1 MTGGE
6 FGLSLGDEHR
16 KIPPFSMDLADL
28 SWPAVAALPRATPV
42 VIPIAALE
50 QHGHHLPL
58 FTDSL
63 LLGEVVRRMRED
75 MGGEALFAPLTWLGN
90 SHHHLGKPGTLSAEP
105 RTYLD
110 LLSGL
115 ARNFIGHGFR
125 RLLFLNGHGGNDVP
139 ARQVVFELRQ
149 EHRSMEGLLLL
160 AATYWNLASPPSEPG
175 LHQREMGHA
184 CEWETSMMLV
194 IAPHLVQG
202 HERAGGIAPGGGF
215 EPAARGWTM
224 ADRSEP
230 GHIGWP
236 ALATREK
243 GEALIRAFSRGGV
256 ALVRR
261 MAAWDGKSWDAPE
274 ARP

>member
-1 MTGGE
+1 
-6 FGLSLGDEHR
+6 
-16 KIPPFSMDLADL
+16 MDLADL
-28 SWPAVAALPRATPV
+28 SWPAIAAISRTTPV

-50 QHGHHLPL
+50 QHGHHLPV

-63 LLGEVVRRMRED
+63 LLGEVVRRMREELH
-75 MGGEALFAPLTWLGN
+75 GEALFAPLTWLGN

-110 LLSGL
+110 LLGGL
-115 ARNFIGHGFR
+115 ARNFVGHGFR

-139 ARQVVFELRQ
+139 ARQVVFEIRQ
-149 EHRSMEGLLLL
+149 EQRSMEGFLPL
-160 AATYWNLASPPSEPG
+160 AATYWNLASPPSDAG
-175 LHQREMGHA
+175 LYQREMGHA

-194 IAPHLVQG
+194 IAPHLVHG
-202 HERAGGIAPGGGF
+202 HEGVQAVSPGLGF

-236 ALATREK
+236 ALATRAK
-243 GEALIRAFSRGGV
+243 GEALFAAFSRGAV
-256 ALVRR
+256 TLVRR
-261 MAAWDGKSWDAPE
+261 MAAWDGASWDAPE
-274 ARP
+274 GRP

>member
-1 MTGGE
+1 MGLGE
-6 FGLSLGDEHR
+6 FGLSLVGGHSNMA
-16 KIPPFSMDLADL
+16 PCSMDLADL
-28 SWPAVAALPRATPV
+28 SWPAVAALPRTTPV

-50 QHGHHLPL
+50 QHGHHLPV

-63 LLGEVVRRMRED
+63 LLGEVVRRMRGD
-75 MGGEALFAPLTWLGN
+75 MGSAALFAPLTWLGN

-115 ARNFIGHGFR
+115 ARNFIAHGFR

-175 LHQREMGHA
+175 LYQREMGHA

-202 HERAGGIAPGGGF
+202 HERVAGVAPGVGF

-243 GEALIRAFSRGGV
+243 GEALLGAFSRGGV

-261 MAAWDGKSWDAPE
+261 MTAWDGKSWDAPE
-274 ARP
+274 VRP

>member
-1 MTGGE
+1 
-6 FGLSLGDEHR
+6 
-16 KIPPFSMDLADL
+16 MDLADL
-28 SWPAVAALPRATPV
+28 SWPAVAALPCATPV

-63 LLGEVVRRMRED
+63 LLGEVVRRMRGELH
-75 MGGEALFAPLTWLGN
+75 GEALFAPLTWLGN
-90 SHHHLGKPGTLSAEP
+90 SHHHLGKSGTLSAEP

-115 ARNFIGHGFR
+115 ADNLIGHGFR

-149 EHRSMEGLLLL
+149 RHRLLEGLLPL
-160 AATYWNLASPPSEPG
+160 AATYWNLDAPPSDAG
-175 LHQREMGHA
+175 LYQREMGHA
-184 CEWETSMMLV
+184 CEWETSMMLAV
-194 IAPHLVQG
+194 APQLVHG
-202 HERAGGIAPGGGF
+202 HERIEAVAPGIGF

-236 ALATREK
+236 ALATPEK
-243 GEALIRAFSRGGV
+243 GEALFGAFSRGGV

-261 MAAWDGKSWDAPE
+261 MVAWDGSSWDAPGGQ
-274 ARP
+274 P

>member
-1 MTGGE
+1 M
-6 FGLSLGDEHR
+6 
-16 KIPPFSMDLADL
+16 PPPPMDLADL
-28 SWPAVAALPRATPV
+28 TWPTVAALPRTTPV

-63 LLGEVVRRMRED
+63 LLGEVVRRMRMELAD
-75 MGGEALFAPLTWLGN
+75 EVLFAPLMWLGN
-90 SHHHLGKPGTLSAEP
+90 SHHHMGKPGTLSAEP

-115 ARNFIGHGFR
+115 ARNLLEHGFHR
-125 RLLFLNGHGGNDVP
+125 IVFLNGHGGNDVP

-149 EHRSMEGLLLL
+149 AHRDVEGLLVL
-160 AATYWNLASPPSEPG
+160 AATYWNLAAPPSMPG

-184 CEWETSMMLV
+184 CEWETSMVLA
-194 IAPHLVQG
+194 IAPHLVVG
-202 HERAGGIAPGGGF
+202 HGEVAAVPPGAGF

-224 ADRSEP
+224 SDRSDP

-236 ALATREK
+236 SLATREK
-243 GEALIRAFSRGGV
+243 GEALLEAFSRGGV
-256 ALVRR
+256 ALLRR
-261 MAAWDGKSWDAPE
+261 MRRWDGVSWDAPADE
-274 ARP
+274 R